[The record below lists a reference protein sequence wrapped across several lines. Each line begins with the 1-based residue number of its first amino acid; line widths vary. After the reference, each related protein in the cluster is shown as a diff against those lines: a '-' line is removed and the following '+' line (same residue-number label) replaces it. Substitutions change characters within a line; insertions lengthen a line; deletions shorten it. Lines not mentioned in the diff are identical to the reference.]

1 MYSYAGTLLCAATVR
16 NSGHVRISDVIV
28 AGDSNNCS
36 QAVLL
41 PDQTAD
47 CFVWKTLIR
56 EDFTADTFTVA
67 FTDLSGTPA
76 GAVALLST
84 VPGGS
89 VTVANPNKFVALLSV
104 SVDANTTS
112 VARAGESV
120 LYIVKLV
127 SVGLSLSHRTLVAL
141 ASAPRVLA
149 LWRSKNSCFMFRNL
163 HAHAIGKE
171 RRPAA

>member
-1 MYSYAGTLLCAATVR
+1 MYPTAGTLFCAATVR
-16 NSGHVRISDVIV
+16 NSGNVRISEVVI
-28 AGDSNNCS
+28 AGDGNNCS
-36 QAVLL
+36 QLVLL

-56 EDFTADTFTVA
+56 EDFTADTFTIA
-67 FTDLSGTPA
+67 FTNLSGTPA
-76 GAVALLST
+76 GSVALLSP
-84 VPGGS
+84 VSGGS

-127 SVGLSLSHRTLVAL
+127 SVDQHVSQNTCFSCLGRRGSCSMAAQILVA
-141 ASAPRVLA
+141 
-149 LWRSKNSCFMFRNL
+149 
-163 HAHAIGKE
+163 
-171 RRPAA
+171 